1 MLTIL
6 VLIPAKPG
14 KGDALDKVLKAL
26 LAPTRAEKG
35 CISYDAHRSN
45 DDAALF
51 MMYETWESQAALDA
65 HFQTPHM
72 VDAVAKLPDL
82 VEGNLNIQKFSKL
95 S

>member
-14 KGDALDKVLKAL
+14 KGDDLDKALKAL

-35 CISYDAHRSN
+35 CVSYDAHRSN
-45 DDAALF
+45 DNPELF
-51 MMYETWESQAALDA
+51 MMYETWESQAHLDA

-72 VDAVAKLPDL
+72 VDVVGKLPELVAGDL
-82 VEGNLNIQKFSKL
+82 NLQTFTKL

>member
-6 VLIPAKPG
+6 VLIPAKSG
-14 KGDALDKVLKAL
+14 RADDLDKALKAL

-45 DDAALF
+45 DDPGLF

-72 VDAVAKLPDL
+72 VDVIAKLPDL
-82 VEGNLNIQKFSKL
+82 VEGGLNIQKFTKL